1 MAQEFACC
9 KKIGPFQ
16 LFTLKFINQLVFIFS
31 KNHLMDCMLSK
42 RPMFLMLGIGGV
54 VSFVLSV
61 SIGSSDVGLW
71 ELMKILSGDYGTN
84 IESIF
89 DYRLRRTILA
99 TLVGVSLSSSGC
111 AMQSLFRNPLAD
123 PYILGVSSGASVG
136 AAVAILTGHGT
147 SPEIIAAAFIS
158 SLMAVYAVYSL
169 GKKSTYF
176 LLLAGIA
183 MATFLSGV
191 TSFLIYISGE
201 SLRQVLFWIMGGFW
215 TANWTKVKVVLVTAV
230 MGTAVMIFNSWK
242 LNAILLGDEHAMSV
256 GVDVKKLRRVIIST
270 TAFLTAGA
278 VSVSGVIGFVG
289 IIIPHTARLV
299 FGEDNRIL
307 IPASILLSAAF
318 MPAVDVVARVSA
330 PGEIPV
336 GIITSLLGAPFFIY
350 LLRRKRYEAQG

>member
-1 MAQEFACC
+1 
-9 KKIGPFQ
+9 
-16 LFTLKFINQLVFIFS
+16 
-31 KNHLMDCMLSK
+31 
-42 RPMFLMLGIGGV
+42 
-54 VSFVLSV
+54 
-61 SIGSSDVGLW
+61 
-71 ELMKILSGDYGTN
+71 
-84 IESIF
+84 
-89 DYRLRRTILA
+89 
-99 TLVGVSLSSSGC
+99 
-111 AMQSLFRNPLAD
+111 
-123 PYILGVSSGASVG
+123 
-136 AAVAILTGHGT
+136 
-147 SPEIIAAAFIS
+147 
-158 SLMAVYAVYSL
+158 
-169 GKKSTYF
+169 
-176 LLLAGIA
+176 
-183 MATFLSGV
+183 
-191 TSFLIYISGE
+191 
-201 SLRQVLFWIMGGFW
+201 MGGFW

>member
-1 MAQEFACC
+1 M
-9 KKIGPFQ
+9 
-16 LFTLKFINQLVFIFS
+16 VFIFC
-31 KNHLMDCMLSK
+31 KNHLIGGMLS
-42 RPMFLMLGIGGV
+42 RRLMFLMLGMGGII
-54 VSFVLSV
+54 SFTLSV
-61 SIGSSDVGLW
+61 SIGSSGIGLQ
-71 ELMKILSGDYGTN
+71 EMLKIMSGNYGNN
-84 IESIF
+84 IESIL

-99 TLVGVSLSSSGC
+99 TLVGISLSSSGC

-136 AAVAILTGHGT
+136 AALAILSGNGT
-147 SPEIIAAAFIS
+147 SLGIISAAFVS
-158 SLMAVYAVYSL
+158 ALMAVYAVYAL

-191 TSFLIYISGE
+191 TSFMIYISGE
-201 SLRQVLFWIMGGFW
+201 SLHQVLFWIMGGFW
-215 TANWTKVKVVLVTAV
+215 TANWTKVKVVAITAII
-230 MGTAVMIFNSWK
+230 GTAVMLFNSWK

-270 TAFLTAGA
+270 TALLTAGA
-278 VSVSGVIGFVG
+278 VSVSGVIGFIG
-289 IIIPHTARLV
+289 IIIPHTARLI

-307 IPASILLSAAF
+307 IPASIFLSAAF
-318 MPAVDVVARVSA
+318 MPTVDVAARISA

>member
-1 MAQEFACC
+1 M
-9 KKIGPFQ
+9 
-16 LFTLKFINQLVFIFS
+16 VFILC
-31 KNHLMDCMLSK
+31 KDCLIESMLSRK
-42 RPMFLMLGIGGV
+42 LMFIILGMGGV
-54 VSFVLSV
+54 ISFILSV
-61 SIGSSDVGLW
+61 SVGSSGIGLH
-71 ELMKILSGDYGTN
+71 EMLRMLSGDYSNN
-84 IESIF
+84 IGDIL

-99 TLVGVSLSSSGC
+99 TLVGISLSSSGC

-136 AAVAILTGHGT
+136 AALAILSGHGT
-147 SPEIIAAAFIS
+147 SHEIITAAFIS
-158 SLMAVYAVYSL
+158 ALMAVYAVYAL

-215 TANWTKVKVVLVTAV
+215 TANWTKVKVVFMTAII
-230 MGTAVMIFNSWK
+230 GTAVMLYNSWR
-242 LNAILLGDEHAMSV
+242 LNAILLGEEHAMSV
-256 GVDVKKLRRVIIST
+256 GVDVEKLRRVIIST
-270 TAFLTAGA
+270 TALLTAGA

-350 LLRRKRYEAQG
+350 LLRRKRYEVQG